1 MSLAG
6 ILLVLHFREP
16 QNPAEQLAFKAK
28 RVELAER
35 SGALASE
42 AEKSAVMAITD
53 EDSQN
58 CADQARTATAA
69 SVKSG
74 QPNLT
79 PARGPIYN
87 DAPTFDPLKANERQ
101 PARSATVGMVT
112 GTVSALKFCNDL
124 GPQENDHR
132 DRLHTDQSHHC
143 RRKRAVDQVHRRDD
157 RVIPD

>member
-1 MSLAG
+1 LNLQKDSVTMKPGLRDILWMAAGAAMSLAG

-53 EDSQN
+53 EDSQT
-58 CADQARTATAA
+58 CADQARTTTAA

-74 QPNLT
+74 
-79 PARGPIYN
+79 
-87 DAPTFDPLKANERQ
+87 DPT
-101 PARSATVGMVT
+101 
-112 GTVSALKFCNDL
+112 
-124 GPQENDHR
+124 
-132 DRLHTDQSHHC
+132 
-143 RRKRAVDQVHRRDD
+143 
-157 RVIPD
+157 